1 MFMFH
6 QDFDEG
12 HAHVTSVAEFLL
24 TQPLLSFVIGQVKLF
39 KPKSH
44 GEQNGGEN
52 CETRGD
58 DDDIHQLLVELEDA
72 GDQKGK
78 KFGVQLQLFC
88 IQTK

>member
-24 TQPLLSFVIGQVKLF
+24 TQPLLSFAIGQVKLF

-44 GEQNGGEN
+44 GEQNGGGN
-52 CETRGD
+52 CETHD
-58 DDDIHQLLVELEDA
+58 ADDIHQSLVELEDA
-72 GDQKGK
+72 GDEKGK